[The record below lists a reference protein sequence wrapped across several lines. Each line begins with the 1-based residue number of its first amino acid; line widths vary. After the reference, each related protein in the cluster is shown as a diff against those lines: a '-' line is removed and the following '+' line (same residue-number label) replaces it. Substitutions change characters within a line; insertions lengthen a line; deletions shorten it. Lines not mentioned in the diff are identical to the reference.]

1 MISIIIINI
10 TLAADATEMTAVA
23 AAAARVIYYLI
34 ARAPGQLIIITIYVF
49 DVSFVM
55 RLNCTYGRAAV
66 ASVQG
71 RARLTHII
79 YIYIL

>member
-1 MISIIIINI
+1 MISIIIIII
-10 TLAADATEMTAVA
+10 TLAADATETTAIA
-23 AAAARVIYYLI
+23 GRVIYYLI

-49 DVSFVM
+49 DVSFVT

-71 RARLTHII
+71 RARLTHV
-79 YIYIL
+79 IYIL

>member
-1 MISIIIINI
+1 M
-10 TLAADATEMTAVA
+10 LAADVTEMTT

-55 RLNCTYGRAAV
+55 RLNCTYGEAAET
-66 ASVQG
+66 SVQG

-79 YIYIL
+79 YIYIYIL